1 MRQSNHK
8 NNYPLMENAA
18 DALQAV
24 SGRQLAEITLEAAA
38 ANSLTAADL
47 GVSTE
52 TLQAQAEIARQ
63 AGYSQLAANLA
74 RAAELTTVPNEE
86 LLQMYEML
94 RPNRATFEELTNL
107 AETLEQKYSAPD
119 NARFVP
125 EAASV
130 YQARGLLRRD

>member
-94 RPNRATFEELTNL
+94 RP
-107 AETLEQKYSAPD
+107 KYSAPD
-119 NARFVP
+119 NARFVR
-125 EAASV
+125 EAATV
-130 YQARGLLRRD
+130 YQTRGLLRRD